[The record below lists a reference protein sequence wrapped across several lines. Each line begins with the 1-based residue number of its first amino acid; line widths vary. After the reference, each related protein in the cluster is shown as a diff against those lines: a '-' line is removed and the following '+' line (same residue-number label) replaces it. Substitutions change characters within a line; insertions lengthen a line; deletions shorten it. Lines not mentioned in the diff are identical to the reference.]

1 MISIKNE
8 NNKISLK
15 DMALACF
22 VVFTLSIL
30 CSYPSS
36 QYIYGKTSD
45 RVTIHDLLP
54 FDPDASEKSATQNAT
69 VSHSTSTSKQSALA
83 DNITSLKNGSTV
95 STIGSGV
102 MTNHSITVS
111 GSGLLKV
118 KPDLATIR
126 LGITTYRN
134 NMEAAYVAN
143 LIAFQ
148 NLTSS
153 INNVGTKDNKTG
165 TL

>member
-69 VSHSTSTSKQSALA
+69 VSYSTSTSKQSALA

-148 NLTSS
+148 NLTS
-153 INNVGTKDNKTG
+153 
-165 TL
+165 